1 MSLDIVVPAG
11 AWEGVDDGVQG
22 VVDAWLVAEGAAVEA
37 GEPLVRAILVKT
49 TIEVEAVVS
58 GTLEKSLVPAG
69 ENYGRGQALGRLAPT

>member
-58 GTLEKSLVPAG
+58 GTLEKILVPAG